1 MSELSQSEW
10 ASQLESDSKSVII
23 DVRTDQEVEEGMIPK
38 ALHMD
43 IYKGQEFV
51 SELEKLDKTLSYYVY
66 CRSGN
71 RSGQACSVMQKMG
84 FESTFNLVGGFLE
97 WTGPTVT
104 T

>member
-97 WTGPTVT
+97 WTGPTET

>member
-43 IYKGQEFV
+43 IYK
-51 SELEKLDKTLSYYVY
+51 LS
-66 CRSGN
+66 
-71 RSGQACSVMQKMG
+71 
-84 FESTFNLVGGFLE
+84 LIHI
-97 WTGPTVT
+97 
-104 T
+104 